1 MSIKNK
7 SKMENAAFRA
17 CSTIIT
23 EKLDV
28 KSIYP
33 ELNSHHLLTQKDQQ
47 LLINPMHDDYDKIMY
62 LLHRLP
68 RKADGWFDT
77 FIQSL
82 NRTSANT
89 GHGNIAD
96 SLLRKLKEFE
106 DQNANDSAFTS
117 TPIPISPTMTCEG
130 HNEVQLL

>member
-1 MSIKNK
+1 
-7 SKMENAAFRA
+7 MENAAFQA
-17 CSTIIT
+17 CSVIIT
-23 EKLDV
+23 ENLDV

-47 LLINPMHDDYDKIMY
+47 FLINPMYEDYDKIMY
-62 LLHRLP
+62 LLHWLP
-68 RKADGWFDT
+68 RKADGWFDK

-96 SLLRKLKEFE
+96 ALLCKLKEFE
-106 DQNANDSAFTS
+106 NQNADDSAFVF
-117 TPIPISPTMTCEG
+117 TPIPIPSTMTCEG